1 MKKILILC
9 VALMA
14 LSPLRAK
21 EEPERIAFSNL
32 GISLN
37 GSTTGIGF
45 TLSTPLAKHF
55 ALRAGY
61 QFSFISYN
69 YKYDDFDP
77 VQIDDLSVDVPS
89 IGLDSKLNV
98 DAAHIMVDWIP
109 FKQGKGKFFIT
120 AGFFVGS
127 NDFITLKGS
136 FDKNDPNIKLI
147 QQAGLFDEINLDIG
161 DDVMRVN
168 SDGSVA
174 AQLKV
179 NAFRPYLGLGW
190 GRAIP
195 KHRFGFRF
203 EMGAV
208 FHGHPKIASDNLVLS
223 PETKSE
229 SNDFTSVLS
238 KITVFPQISL
248 QLTYKLFKDK

>member
-69 YKYDDFDP
+69 YHYDDFDP
-77 VQIDDLSVDVPS
+77 IEIEGFSVDVPAVD
-89 IGLDSKLNV
+89 LAAKLNV
-98 DAAHIMVDWIP
+98 DAAHVMVDWIP
-109 FKQGKGKFFIT
+109 FKQGKGKFFVT

-127 NDFITLKGS
+127 SKFVTLKGQ
-136 FDKNDPNIKLI
+136 FDKNDPNVKEI
-147 QQAGLFDEINLDIG
+147 QEAGLFDEIELDLG
-161 DDVMRVN
+161 DEVIRAS
-168 SDGSVA
+168 SDGSMA
-174 AQLKV
+174 ANLKV
-179 NAFRPYLGLGW
+179 NGFRPYLGLGW

-203 EMGAV
+203 ELGAV
-208 FHGHPKIASDNLVLS
+208 FHGHPIITSPNLVS
-223 PETKSE
+223 TSSGKRDSD
-229 SNDFTSVLS
+229 DFTSVLS
-238 KITVFPQISL
+238 KITVFPQLSL

>member
-1 MKKILILC
+1 MKKLLLFC
-9 VALMA
+9 ALLVALT
-14 LSPLRAK
+14 PLYAQEKPAK
-21 EEPERIAFSNL
+21 KAFSNL

-37 GSTTGIGF
+37 ASTMGAGF

-61 QFSFISYN
+61 QFSFVSVN
-69 YKYDDFDP
+69 YEYDEFDP
-77 VQIDDLSVDVPS
+77 VDVAGQSVSVPDLDL
-89 IGLDSKLNV
+89 GAKLNV

-109 FKQGKGKFFIT
+109 FKKGEGKFFIT
-120 AGFFVGS
+120 AGMFIGTS
-127 NDFITLKGS
+127 DFITLDGQ
-136 FDKNDPNIKLI
+136 FDMNDPNIKQI
-147 QQAGLFDEINLDIG
+147 QQAGLMKDIELEIG
-161 DDVMRVN
+161 DDVIRAGN
-168 SDGSVA
+168 DGSMA
-174 AQLKV
+174 AKLKV
-179 NAFRPYLGLGW
+179 NGFCPYVGLGW

-208 FHGHPKIASDNLVLS
+208 FHGHPELVSDNLVS
-223 PETKSE
+223 SGSSGDISDAEE
-229 SNDFTSVLS
+229 IIN